1 MEYIHIKWTPTKK
14 SEKSAKNVKY
24 DNNTQQQKYVINN
37 DDIIERKQYDC
48 FKKVVEIKE
57 NKKDIC
63 SKRMADRELITCS
76 NTNPY
81 MVKNN
86 YLDDINI
93 QSQFL
98 IPQNSNFGE

>member
-1 MEYIHIKWTPTKK
+1 
-14 SEKSAKNVKY
+14 
-24 DNNTQQQKYVINN
+24 
-37 DDIIERKQYDC
+37 
-48 FKKVVEIKE
+48 
-57 NKKDIC
+57 
-63 SKRMADRELITCS
+63 MADRELITCS